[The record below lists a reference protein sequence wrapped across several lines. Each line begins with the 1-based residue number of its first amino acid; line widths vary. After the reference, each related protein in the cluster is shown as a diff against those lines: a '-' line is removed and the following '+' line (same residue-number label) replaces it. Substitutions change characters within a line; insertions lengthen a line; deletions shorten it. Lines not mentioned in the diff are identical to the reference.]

1 MTSVGIRGSVDVVM
15 TPRRALLPSLALA
28 AVLLAACGD
37 DDDATATATDDPAAD
52 AVVTMEESRFAPDPL
67 DVAPGTE
74 VTFENLDAYAH
85 TVTAADG
92 STVEFDSGQ
101 LGEGDTFVQTFD
113 DAGTYEYFCE
123 IHPTMRAEVVVG

>member
-1 MTSVGIRGSVDVVM
+1 MTSAWIRGSVEIVM

-37 DDDATATATDDPAAD
+37 DDDAAPTDDPATD
-52 AVVTMEESRFAPDPL
+52 AVVTMEQSRFAPDSL
-67 DVAPGTE
+67 DVAPGTA
-74 VTFENLDAYAH
+74 VTFENLDPYAH
-85 TVTAADG
+85 TVTAAEG
-92 STVEFDSGQ
+92 SAVEFDSGQ

-123 IHPTMRAEVVVG
+123 IHPTMRAELVVG

>member
-1 MTSVGIRGSVDVVM
+1 M
-15 TPRRALLPSLALA
+15 TPRRALLPSLILA
-28 AVLLAACGD
+28 ALLLGACGD
-37 DDDATATATDDPAAD
+37 DDDATATATATATDDPTTD
-52 AVVTMEESRFAPDPL
+52 AVVTMEQSRFAPDSL
-67 DVAPGTE
+67 AVAPGTE
-74 VTFENLDAYAH
+74 VTFENLDPYAH
-85 TVTAADG
+85 TVTAAEG

>member
-1 MTSVGIRGSVDVVM
+1 M
-15 TPRRALLPSLALA
+15 TPRRALLPSLVLA
-28 AVLLAACGD
+28 AVLLSACGD
-37 DDDATATATDDPAAD
+37 DDDSTAADAPAAD
-52 AVVTMEESRFAPDPL
+52 AVVTMEESRFAPDSL

-74 VTFENLDAYAH
+74 VTFENLDPYAH
-85 TVTAADG
+85 TVTAAEG
-92 STVEFDSGQ
+92 STAEFDSGQ

>member
-1 MTSVGIRGSVDVVM
+1 M
-15 TPRRALLPSLALA
+15 TPPRTLIPSLALA
-28 AVLLAACGD
+28 VLLLGACGD
-37 DDDATATATDDPAAD
+37 DDAATTTDDPATD
-52 AVVTMEESRFAPDPL
+52 AVVTMEQSRFAPDSL

-74 VTFENLDAYAH
+74 VTFENLDPYAH
-85 TVTAADG
+85 TVTAAEG